1 MVYSCQHFCNVD
13 ERLLYHVLVAR
24 APRAVLT
31 SGADF
36 GGCLTKHREGWSLAC
51 ATARRS
57 LPRGDARAEA
67 VAATGH
73 SGRGV
78 RTWRQFLKSLP
89 SSKRRP
95 NKDEMNSVYFIPNKT
110 GIIFEGPHKV
120 LAFLLVVW
128 SCEVLTSVLLHHYC
142 QRRVSRFGFNQYVS
156 GGVKAEIHGLVK

>member
-31 SGADF
+31 SGLWRLPHQA
-36 GGCLTKHREGWSLAC
+36 
-51 ATARRS
+51 
-57 LPRGDARAEA
+57 PRGMVPCLRHGTAEPSPGRCESRG

-120 LAFLLVVW
+120 LVFLLVVW
-128 SCEVLTSVLLHHYC
+128 SCEVLTSVLLHRYC